1 MSEFEST
8 CCGIPCIIRVTSW
21 EGYVPA
27 RLSGHPDNWAP
38 AEGGDGDWE
47 ILDRNGRPAAWL
59 EAKLTDKERVRID
72 EEVFEHMENQTDD
85 YYD

>member
-1 MSEFEST
+1 MSEFETT
-8 CCGIPCIIRVTSW
+8 CCGIPCIVRVTYW
-21 EGYVPA
+21 EPYVPA

-47 ILDRNGRPAAWL
+47 ILDRKGRPAAWL
-59 EAKLTDKERVRID
+59 ERKMTDKDRSAISR
-72 EEVFEHMENQTDD
+72 EVFEHMENQTDD